1 MILKKSFV
9 TLALVFTFLNCKNK
23 EELIISQIE
32 ISIEESTI
40 FTDSIQSM
48 LCIYVK
54 PLNEDIFFPSHL
66 IFEDNTKE
74 QRAYLNK
81 YDHENFLNSNSNLF
95 YYIKYNKIKSE
106 KDFEKLKSQVI
117 QLEFYLPDGRKLKK
131 DDNFQIKK
139 SSFKYIDTRL
149 DM

>member
-1 MILKKSFV
+1 MIFKKSFV

>member
-1 MILKKSFV
+1 MIFKKSFV
-9 TLALVFTFLNCKNK
+9 ILALVFTFLNCKNK

-48 LCIYVK
+48 LCIYAK